1 VLDQRKAFLRP
12 DSLVAVVMLTDENDC
27 SIQDEGYGWLTARA
41 SAMYRS
47 TSQCEQNSNDTC
59 CQSCGEQAAN
69 AGCPPIADDPQCK
82 LGAVFTMMGEDDLN
96 LRCWQQKR
104 RFGFELL
111 YPTTRYADGLRSPVV
126 PRRSDGM
133 LVQNP
138 LFAASDGKTP
148 RDKGL
153 VFFAGIIGVPWQD
166 IADAES
172 LAGPGLRYLTAAQI
186 ASEGRW
192 ETILGDP
199 KASPPV
205 LPRDPLMV
213 ETFVDRTTMSIP
225 QDNPITKEL
234 LVPSTSLDPTDNSI
248 NGHEQNNIGARD
260 LQYAKAYPGLRHLQ
274 VLKEFGENS
283 VVASICPKVLEP
295 GNPDYGYN
303 PAVKA
308 IIDRLKEALKGKC
321 LPRPLI
327 PNTSDM
333 AKDGLEP
340 GQVPCAVVEA
350 VLPQP
355 GAACACDPMQNRA
368 GLEARPELRA
378 AVLKKLREGQTCGT
392 EGGTPCESFCTCE
405 LEQLEGSELQACQT
419 SESPPATPGYC
430 YVEPFANPPIGDPV
444 LVKDCTADSKRLL
457 RFVGDTPAP
466 GAIALIA
473 CLGASLGAS
482 EP

>member
-1 VLDQRKAFLRP
+1 
-12 DSLVAVVMLTDENDC
+12 
-27 SIQDEGYGWLTARA
+27 
-41 SAMYRS
+41 
-47 TSQCEQNSNDTC
+47 
-59 CQSCGEQAAN
+59 
-69 AGCPPIADDPQCK
+69 
-82 LGAVFTMMGEDDLN
+82 
-96 LRCWQQKR
+96 
-104 RFGFELL
+104 
-111 YPTTRYADGLRSPVV
+111 
-126 PRRSDGM
+126 
-133 LVQNP
+133 
-138 LFAASDGKTP
+138 
-148 RDKGL
+148 
-153 VFFAGIIGVPWQD
+153 VPWQD

-225 QDNPITKEL
+225 QDNPITKDL
-234 LVPSTSLDPTDNSI
+234 LVASTSLDPTANKI
-248 NGHEQNNIGARD
+248 NGHEQNNVGARD
-260 LQYAKAYPGLRHLQ
+260 LQYACTFKLAAPIQCTPEREAMNQGCDCFMGDLGYNRPLCQPPGGGMPTIEQNYAKAYPGLRHLQ

-333 AKDGLEP
+333 EKDGLEP

-355 GAACACDPMQNRA
+355 GAACACDPSPMSNRIA
-368 GLEARPELRA
+368 LDARPELRT
-378 AVLKKLREGQTCGT
+378 AVLNKLRQGQTCGT

-405 LEQLEGSELQACQT
+405 LKQLEGSELQACQT